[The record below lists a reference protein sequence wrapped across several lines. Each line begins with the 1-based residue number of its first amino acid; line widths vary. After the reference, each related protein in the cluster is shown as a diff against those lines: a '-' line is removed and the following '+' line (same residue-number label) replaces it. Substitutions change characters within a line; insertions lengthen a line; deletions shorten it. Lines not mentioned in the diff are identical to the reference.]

1 MKDAATP
8 TTARPAEGYIATD
21 FHQGWLAYRPGI
33 HAALEAGQIEG
44 VRFRVLGMGSD
55 IEPGDTYIAERH
67 SGMKLLTCRD
77 HDRENGWVFPVER
90 AYAFNTGECVK
101 IALDA

>member
-1 MKDAATP
+1 MSNTSTAT
-8 TTARPAEGYIATD
+8 AEGPAEGYIATD
-21 FHQGWLAYRPGI
+21 FHPGWLAYRPGI
-33 HAALEAGQIEG
+33 HAALEAGLIEG
-44 VRFRVLGMGSD
+44 VRFRVVGMGAD
-55 IEPGDTYIAERH
+55 LEPGDTYIAERN